1 MPISVEPADLCWLSH
16 EVGNPDQELQ
26 VLVSNIGSTAL
37 VLQQFQ
43 QILGQAN
50 LLSR

>member
-16 EVGNPDQELQ
+16 EVGNPDQEL
-26 VLVSNIGSTAL
+26 SNIGSTAL